1 LTSAFSGF
9 SFRRSLWDAGQVV
22 SGVLSGLVLP
32 VLLVTGRGHL
42 DARDF
47 WVFLCLLGVIDTI
60 INFYRPYGEKGR
72 VVEDRRRIRSRYLRG
87 WFVWDCLSNIP
98 FLLAPFSWTASLQ
111 ILRVAKAFRVIRAWE
126 RSGHLEPLLLR
137 VVRYVTALCLLVVWL
152 ATCWLYLGLSQQS
165 GDGWMLRHG
174 FAGKGAFDQFLLSL
188 YWALTTLTSVGY
200 GDITPRT
207 RPELILSMATMC
219 IGVLVIAFAI
229 GNIIAVVNQLSNG
242 RAEYEIKQAGL
253 RRYLSMNRVRSETIS
268 SVQQFGN
275 FIWDNYRGVRPDQ
288 ALADLPVS
296 LRRVV
301 AEEMLDESVEH
312 IPLLR
317 QMPVHLR
324 GSLLMMMKAEVY
336 HPGGVI
342 LPEGELG
349 GSIVFMMSGR
359 AQITHASLEGREDWG
374 RFGPGDHF
382 GELSFFLAERRNCS
396 VVALDYVQAFVL
408 DRSVYEEICRRDML
422 FDEVLKSIASEGAE
436 FKQQLLLH
444 GLVI

>member
-1 LTSAFSGF
+1 MTSSLSGF
-9 SFRRSLWDAGQVV
+9 SFRRFLWDAGQVV

-32 VLLVTGRGHL
+32 VLLVTGRGQL
-42 DARDF
+42 GARHF
-47 WVFLCLLGVIDTI
+47 WVFLCLLGVMDTI
-60 INFYRPYGEKGR
+60 IGFYRPYGEKGR
-72 VVEDRRRIRSRYLRG
+72 MVGDRKRIRSRYLRG
-87 WFVWDCLSNIP
+87 WFVWDCASNIP
-98 FLLAPFSWTASLQ
+98 FLFMSFSWAASLQ
-111 ILRVAKAFRVIRAWE
+111 ILRVAKAFRVMRAWE

-137 VVRYVTALCLLVVWL
+137 VIRYVAALCLLVVWL
-152 ATCWLYLGLSQQS
+152 ATCWLYLGVSQQS
-165 GDGWMLRHG
+165 GDAWLLRHG
-174 FAGKGAFDQFLLSL
+174 FDGKDPTDQFLLSL

-219 IGVLVIAFAI
+219 IGVVVIAFAI

-242 RAEYEIKQAGL
+242 RAEYEIKQAGM
-253 RRYLSMNRVRSETIS
+253 RRYLAMNRVRPETIS

-275 FIWDNYRGVRPDQ
+275 FIWDNYRGVKPDQ
-288 ALADLPVS
+288 ALADLPTS

-301 AEEMLDESVEH
+301 AEEMLDVSVEH

-317 QMPVHLR
+317 EMPEHLR
-324 GSLLMMMKAEVY
+324 GNLLMMMKAEVY
-336 HPGGVI
+336 HPGGVL
-342 LPEGELG
+342 LPEGEIG
-349 GSIVFMMSGR
+349 GAIVFMMSGH
-359 AQITHASLEGREDWG
+359 AQIAHASLSGREDWA
-374 RFGPGDHF
+374 RFGPGDYF

-408 DRSVYEEICRRDML
+408 DRSLYEEVCRRDPS
-422 FDEVLKSIASEGAE
+422 FNEVLNSIAGEGAE